1 MAYGVTQQM
10 IDTFGEI
17 VFKLSLN
24 KQIRRGDPV
33 RKLDFS
39 AIEATREESG
49 LTDKEIA
56 ERIGLLPEQVSVVRV
71 FTERKHHKIDQ
82 HRRLYHLG
90 GGKRWKKEA
99 YRSPAERLQ
108 FREDAM
114 MIRKAIKFLPELAA
128 RYIEKGYWI
137 NETLNGHLINYA
149 HITPDALAIIHPEGE
164 LSYKHLKDSVD
175 ELTNGLMKIGLT
187 KGDVVAVQLPNT
199 LEFIISYFAIT
210 AFGGVMQTIHMP
222 YRDAD
227 IEFLLTHSKARAV
240 ICLPAFKDFNTAKV
254 MLSIKEKSDTLDH
267 IITIGEVSPR
277 GTKAFE
283 SLKITGTPKIDN
295 PPVGSD
301 PFLLLYTSGTTSNPK
316 GVPLTY
322 QNMIGNARLSVPEF
336 HMTPADRNISAAPFS
351 HLYGLYNFHV
361 ALCAGA
367 ANILLPVFTPPD
379 LAKTI
384 EKTKATTVFLGP
396 PHAASMINAGLL
408 DNHDFSSVRFSMF
421 SGSTCPPSILK
432 TYRDKISN
440 HSDGTRI
447 GQLWGMTETA
457 GATFCRDDGPKD
469 LALKSAGP
477 AAPGN
482 EIRIVSAENDEV
494 ISANTEGELQVRGSS
509 VFPGYLNNS
518 EANADAFTVDGWFKT
533 GDIAIIDEFGNLT
546 ITGRTK
552 DVISRGG
559 VKFNPADIEDLIVS
573 HPNVEQAAIVPMPDP
588 ILGEKACCFI
598 TLIDNMT
605 MTLEDLCNLLDSKKI
620 AKNKWPERLVIIDE
634 MPLTPTRKIIKS
646 KLIEKL

>member
-33 RKLDFS
+33 RNLDFS
-39 AIEATREESG
+39 AIEATRAETG
-49 LTDKEIA
+49 LTDEEIA
-56 ERIGLLPEQVSVVRV
+56 NRIGLLPEQVSVVRV

-90 GGKRWKKEA
+90 GGKRWKKNE
-99 YRSPAERLQ
+99 YKSPVERLQ

-114 MIRKAIKFLPELAA
+114 KIREAINFKPELVAK
-128 RYIEKGYWI
+128 YIEKGYWV
-137 NETLNGHLINYA
+137 NETLNSHLTHYA
-149 HITPDALAIIHPEGE
+149 DNTPEALAIIHPGGT
-164 LSYKHLKDSVD
+164 LTYRKLKESVD
-175 ELTNGLMKIGLT
+175 ELTNGLMGLGLM

-199 LEFIISYFAIT
+199 LDFILSYFAIS

-227 IEFLLTHSKARAV
+227 IEFLLLHSRARAV
-240 ICLPAFKDFNTAKV
+240 ICLPMLKDFCTAEV
-254 MLSIKEKSDTLDH
+254 MLNIKDKSGPLEF
-267 IITIGEVSPR
+267 IITVGETSLKETV
-277 GTKAFE
+277 ALE
-283 SLKITGTPKIDN
+283 SLKIKGIPKIEN

-336 HMTPADRNISAAPFS
+336 HMIPADRNISAAPFS

-367 ANILLPVFTPPD
+367 ANILLPIFTPSD
-379 LAKTI
+379 LAEMI
-384 EKTKATTVFLGP
+384 EKTQATTVFLGP
-396 PHAASMINAGLL
+396 PHAASMIKAGLL
-408 DNHDFSSVRFSMF
+408 DKHNFSSVRFSMF
-421 SGSTCPPSILK
+421 SGSACPPQVLD
-432 TYRDKISN
+432 TYQAKISAQGG
-440 HSDGTRI
+440 GTRI

-457 GATFCRDDGPKD
+457 GATYCRDDGPED
-469 LALKSAGP
+469 LALRSAGP

-482 EIRIVSAENDEV
+482 EVRIVLTESDEV
-494 ISANTEGELQVRGSS
+494 VSANIEGELQVRGSS
-509 VFPGYLNNS
+509 VFPGYLNNP
-518 EANADAFTVDGWFKT
+518 EANANAFTEDGWFKT
-533 GDIAIIDEFGNLT
+533 GDIAVIDEKGNLT
-546 ITGRTK
+546 ITGRYK

-559 VKFNPADIEDLIVS
+559 VKFNPADIEDLIME
-573 HPNVEQAAIVPMPDP
+573 HPNVEEAAIVPMPDP
-588 ILGEKACCFI
+588 ILGEKACCFVTVTDDFI
-598 TLIDNMT
+598 LS
-605 MTLEDLCNLLDSKKI
+605 LEDLCKLLDKKKI
-620 AKNKWPERLVIIDE
+620 SKNKWPERLEIIAG
-634 MPLTPTRKIIKS
+634 MPLTPTRKVIKS
-646 KLIEKL
+646 KLIDKL